1 MGWIGFMTALALL
14 ALFCLIAVPVLL
26 AGLIRGW
33 VLFVRVQVLVLPFRL
48 LGWTLGVGAGLAL
61 LFVKLFLLLLA
72 AVFLAVALVVGLL
85 PVLPVLLLAAG
96 IWLLIRS
103 SRRSRPAVT

>member
-14 ALFCLIAVPVLL
+14 ALFCLLALPVLL
-26 AGLIRGW
+26 VGLILGA
-33 VLFVRVQVLVLPFRL
+33 VLFVLVQILALPFRL

-61 LFVKLFLLLLA
+61 LFVRLFLILLA
-72 AVFLAVALVVGLL
+72 SVFLAVALIVGLL

-96 IWLLIRS
+96 VWLLLRS